1 MLQLITALAAAYSVA
16 TGRLPASAVR
26 GAPTARRVAPSTRMA
41 LPIDLKG
48 KTAFVAGVADSTG
61 YGWAI
66 AKALAEAG
74 ATITVGTWPPVLGIF
89 QKSLATGKFDDDMVL
104 SDGSKMMIEKVY
116 PLDATF
122 DAPADVP
129 DDVKN
134 NKRYAGT
141 SSYTISEVAKAVG
154 ADYGKIDILVH
165 SLANGPEVTK
175 PLLQTSR
182 KGYVSERTR
191 ALAAQR
197 RAPRPSTRARV
208 TRAARARA
216 RARAAGRGLVLAA
229 SRAERQP
236 PVGSPAGSHA
246 SRALAPRAAAS
257 RRGADGRNV
266 CERLLVRVAA
276 AALWPDHE

>member
-1 MLQLITALAAAYSVA
+1 MFGALVTLAAASSVA
-16 TGRLPASAVR
+16 SRPTSAFR
-26 GAPTARRVAPSTRMA
+26 SAPTARHAARAAPQMA

-89 QKSLATGKFDDDMVL
+89 QKSLSTGKFDEDMVL
-104 SDGSKMMIEKVY
+104 SDGSKMVISKVY

-122 DAPADVP
+122 DTPEDVP
-129 DDVKN
+129 EDVKT

-141 SSYTISEVAKAVG
+141 SAYTISEVASAVA

-182 KGYVSERTR
+182 KGYVSAAPAAHELRLWRHAMSWECLSRVERIFG
-191 ALAAQR
+191 
-197 RAPRPSTRARV
+197 S
-208 TRAARARA
+208 ARARQP
-216 RARAAGRGLVLAA
+216 RAWLPAM
-229 SRAERQP
+229 
-236 PVGSPAGSHA
+236 PVRPAGGST
-246 SRALAPRAAAS
+246 PQQ
-257 RRGADGRNV
+257 GQCV
-266 CERLLVRVAA
+266 C
-276 AALWPDHE
+276 PN